1 MPERNWTEEQ
11 RQAIEA
17 EGGTVLLSAAA
28 GSGKTAVLVERVIRL
43 ITRRENPIPA
53 DRLLVVTF
61 TKAAAAEMKQRISAA
76 LAERIAAEPGN
87 QLYLEQQLLLS
98 RAHICTIHAFC
109 GEHLR
114 ENFERL
120 SLSPD
125 FRIADDAEIELL
137 KRAAVDRVLEEEYEA
152 GEDGFLHLTEF
163 FASRTDQLLADQ
175 ALEIYEFIRSH
186 PFPLRWLDEQE
197 ACYADALESGIFP
210 WRETIEQDALE
221 ALEYCGMLVR
231 SALEEMEGDSAMS
244 ESYRQTFESDGLYL
258 SELSSLLYS
267 GKWDEAVCSAQ
278 EHRFPSLKQLRK
290 YEDQEKKERVGQLRK
305 EIKDELSSVT
315 DLLMRCS
322 SEKMILEDLKKIFP
336 VMKSLF
342 RVVKRVYGVLEE
354 EKRKKNVLDFSD
366 LELLTLQSL
375 AVPIPNAEGFIKTE
389 LAGECGTRFEEILVD
404 EYQDINEVQD
414 TIFRALSRDE
424 SNLFLVGDVK
434 QSIYRFRKAMPEL
447 FLRRRDAATSYDGE
461 HFPARIR
468 LNANFRSRAGV
479 TDAVN
484 YLFTALM
491 SRGLGD
497 VDYTEEKL
505 IPRAELIGEENG
517 AAQLHIIDHASADE
531 AEEERILYEARH
543 IAYEI
548 RRMIAQGMQVNDC
561 GKLRRCRFGDFCIL
575 LRSMKGK
582 AALFEEEFKRQGVP
596 LWNDVSS
603 GYFDSEEVAAVLNLL
618 RILDNPLQDIPLLA
632 VLFSPLFGFTPDE
645 AAQLRL
651 LAKSEPLYLALKRFA
666 ESGGKKAEKFLRA
679 ADRFRAAAAV
689 SRLDE
694 LLQFIYDATG
704 FMAFAGA
711 AQNGEQRT
719 ANLRLLLEY
728 ARQYEEAGYRGVSGF
743 IRFVDRTVERGQ
755 DLAAANVIN
764 EQADVVRLMSIHR
777 SKGLEFPVCFVA
789 DLSKQFN
796 TLDLRGELLLHPGK
810 GIGLKV
816 REPQTLKKYA
826 TLPYEALR
834 SSIEKELLAEELRV
848 LYVALTR
855 PKEKLIMVLSCND
868 LEKEAEK
875 IGQKAG
881 SAPLLSPY
889 LLRGMKSFGE
899 WMIAAMLRSQELCGT
914 LESERFRD
922 VLTVKSG
929 IGVFVYPPVSEED
942 ALELEAE
949 DHAQVDETLKKQ
961 LEEHLGFC
969 YPYEAISRLPG
980 KMAVTQVAENP
991 PVEGAE
997 LARPSFL
1004 LKRRFSAAERGTI
1017 LHRFMQHI
1025 DLNAFDVKREI
1036 DRQIRAVF
1044 LSEEQAAAL
1053 DSKRIGTFL
1062 RSGIAKRMRA
1072 AGKAL
1077 FREYKF
1083 MYEMDASELYDVPEA
1098 KGETVLIQGVADGV
1112 IAEEDGLVIIDY
1124 KTDRADGAEE
1134 LDERYRAQLELYGRA
1149 LSKGFGLPVK
1159 QKVIYSFSLSEE
1171 IVLD

>member
-1 MPERNWTEEQ
+1 MPERKWTEEQ

-17 EGGTVLLSAAA
+17 EGGTILVSAAA

-43 ITRRENPIPA
+43 ITRRGNPIPA

-61 TKAAAAEMKQRISAA
+61 TKAAAAEMKQRISFA

-137 KRAAVDRVLEEEYEA
+137 KQAAVDRVLEEEYEA

-175 ALEIYEFIRSH
+175 VLEVYEFIRSH

-197 ACYADALESGIFP
+197 ARYAETLESGVFP
-210 WRETIEQDALE
+210 WRGTVEQDALE
-221 ALEYCGMLVR
+221 ALAYCGILVR
-231 SALEEMEGDSAMS
+231 SALEEMEGDPAMS
-244 ESYRQTFESDGLYL
+244 ESYRQTFEGDGFYL
-258 SELSSLLYS
+258 SELSSLLRS

-278 EHRFPSLKQLRK
+278 AHRFPPLKQLRK

-305 EIKDELSSVT
+305 EIKDELSSVKE
-315 DLLMRCS
+315 LLIRCS
-322 SEKMILEDLKKIFP
+322 SEEMILEDLKKIVP

-342 RVVKRVYGVLEE
+342 QVVKRVYDVLEE

-375 AVPIPNAEGFIKTE
+375 AVPNAEGFVKTE
-389 LAGECGTRFEEILVD
+389 LAKECGSRFEEFLVD
-404 EYQDINEVQD
+404 EDQDINEVQD
-414 TIFRALSRDE
+414 TIFRTLSREE

-447 FLRRRDAATSYDGE
+447 FLRRGEASYPYDGE

-505 IPRAELIGEENG
+505 IPRAELMGEESG
-517 AAQLHIIDHASADE
+517 AAQLHIIDHASADG

-548 RRMIAQGMQVNDC
+548 RRMIAQGMQVNDR

-603 GYFDSEEVAAVLNLL
+603 GYLDSEEVSTVLNLL
-618 RILDNPLQDIPLLA
+618 RILDNPLQDIPLLS

-666 ESGGKKAEKFLRA
+666 ESGGQKAEEFLRA
-679 ADRFRAAAAV
+679 ADRFRAAAAI

-694 LLQFIYDATG
+694 LLQLIYDATG

-796 TLDLRGELLLHPGK
+796 TLDLRGELLLHPEK
-810 GIGLKV
+810 GIGLKI

-855 PKEKLIMVLSCND
+855 PKEKLIMVLSCGD
-868 LEKEAEK
+868 FEKEAAK

-881 SAPLLSPY
+881 SASSLSPY
-889 LLRGMKSFGE
+889 LLRGMKSFGD
-899 WMIAAMLRSQELCGT
+899 WIMAAMLRSKELCGA
-914 LESERFRD
+914 LETERFRD
-922 VLTVKSG
+922 ILTAESG
-929 IGVFVYPPVSEED
+929 IGVSVYPPVYGKE
-942 ALELEAE
+942 ALDLEVE
-949 DHAQVDETLKKQ
+949 DHAQVDGALKRQ

-969 YPYEAISRLPG
+969 YPYEEIARLPG

-991 PVEGAE
+991 PIDGVE

-1025 DLNAFDVKREI
+1025 DLNTSDVKREI
-1036 DRQIRAVF
+1036 ERQIEAVF

-1053 DSKRIGTFL
+1053 DSKRISTFL

-1072 AGKAL
+1072 AGESL

-1083 MYEMDASELYDVPEA
+1083 MYEMDASELYDVPGAER
-1098 KGETVLIQGVADGV
+1098 ETVLIQGVADGV

-1124 KTDRADGAEE
+1124 KTDRVDRAEE
-1134 LDERYRAQLELYGRA
+1134 LDARYRAQLELYGRA
-1149 LSKGFGLPVK
+1149 LSKGFGCPIK

-1171 IVLD
+1171 IVLG